1 MTFLYFVCLLPV
13 STVWNLIYKMC
24 DPFLGR
30 NFIFQKKDFLHNT
43 FFTQFVLVTLPI
55 TILLKILRGR
65 MHPHLKLG
73 GTVRPVPLRLRP
85 WFQKQPLA
93 LGPSISEPQGEG
105 LNRRQRFGRIIW
117 HDAAMTLW
125 LAVWDSFSAISEISL
140 SATQYLKV

>member
-1 MTFLYFVCLLPV
+1 
-13 STVWNLIYKMC
+13 MC

-93 LGPSISEPQGEG
+93 LGPSISEPPKQPSFRNLGPRKMFPSPKLGARSPPLRETEDK
-105 LNRRQRFGRIIW
+105 RPSS
-117 HDAAMTLW
+117 AAATT
-125 LAVWDSFSAISEISL
+125 SL
-140 SATQYLKV
+140 IVINPF